1 MHYISVSE
9 NITLGQW
16 TDYGD
21 CIAVGNDMSCGP
33 GMKQRTRDCVDG
45 SVDKCQESDLRQEVH
60 CSLKNCE
67 LFYGN
72 WTDNGPCNADG
83 NKTDCG
89 PGTKNQRRSCE
100 DGTVDKCAESNM
112 SQVVVCRLPDCPKV
126 LGDWDTSGPCKGDD
140 RERNCGPGI
149 QHQTRICL
157 DGTSDKCTDEDMQQ
171 DASCSLPDCPK
182 EVGQWNSGGPCES
195 TGDYRYCGIGQMIQK
210 RYCIDG
216 TKDLCTYFDTTRNVE
231 CHLPS
236 CFVEVG
242 DWNDIDGCV
251 GIGNRN
257 NCGAGF
263 QRQQRS
269 CVDGNITKCTTQ
281 DKERQLPCTLPDCQ
295 KLLGHWVNE
304 AGCTGL
310 NNKDCGPGNQLQTRT
325 CSDGTI
331 DKCTPADRARTQNC
345 SLPHCQ
351 KLFGDWDNLGKC
363 IGSGSDKN
371 CGLGEQF
378 QVRSCIDGT
387 VNKCSQ
393 DDRNHAISCNLRDCL
408 KIVGPWINDGECI
421 PSDVENSCGL
431 SSGTQK
437 QVRTCINGTND
448 KCQSNDI
455 EREISCD
462 LPECPGKLSSVALV
476 L

>member
-171 DASCSLPDCPK
+171 AVRCPLPDCVK
-182 EVGQWNSGGPCES
+182 EFGNWTSSGLCETS
-195 TGDYRYCGIGQMIQK
+195 GDYKYCGTGQMMYT
-210 RYCIDG
+210 RDCIDG
-216 TKDLCTYFDTTRNVE
+216 TTDPCTDGDIRKYVACNLT
-231 CHLPS
+231 S
-236 CFVEVG
+236 CFIQLGNWTDAGV
-242 DWNDIDGCV
+242 CV
-251 GIGNRN
+251 GTGHRKD
-257 NCGAGF
+257 CGAGAK
-263 QRQQRS
+263 RQERT
-269 CVDGNITKCTTQ
+269 CTNGWITKCTAQ
-281 DKERQLPCTLPDCQ
+281 DRERELTCNLPDCE
-295 KLLGHWVNE
+295 KLLGPWANE
-304 AGCTGL
+304 GECTGL
-310 NNKDCGPGNQLQTRT
+310 NNKDCGPGNRLQTRT
-325 CSDGTI
+325 CSDGTT
-331 DKCTPADRARTQNC
+331 DKCTPVDSARTQNC
-345 SLPHCQ
+345 SLPDCQ
-351 KLFGDWDNLGKC
+351 KIFGNWENLGEC

-371 CGLGEQF
+371 CGPGEQF

-387 VNKCSQ
+387 VDKCTEE
-393 DDRNHAISCNLRDCL
+393 DRLHAISCDLRDCL
-408 KIVGPWINDGECI
+408 KTVGTWKNDGGCN
-421 PSDVENSCGL
+421 PSNAENSCGP

-437 QVRTCINGTND
+437 QVRNCTDGSND
-448 KCQSNDI
+448 KCQSDDR
-455 EREISCD
+455 ERAIVCD
-462 LPECPGKLSSVALV
+462 LPDCQGD
-476 L
+476 